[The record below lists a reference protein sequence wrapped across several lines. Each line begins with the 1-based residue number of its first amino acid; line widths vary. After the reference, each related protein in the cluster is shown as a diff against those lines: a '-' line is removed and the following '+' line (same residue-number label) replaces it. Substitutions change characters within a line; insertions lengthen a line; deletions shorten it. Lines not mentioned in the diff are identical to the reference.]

1 MHQAAV
7 CIDQLTAKE
16 AERKAKG
23 ILSLEGPEAIVDNSE
38 MSADESSESDQELL
52 EKDEVGN
59 LKKIPDRLKKLTV
72 N

>member
-7 CIDQLTAKE
+7 CIDQLKAKE

-23 ILSLEGPEAIVDNSE
+23 PEAKVENSE

-52 EKDEVGN
+52 EEDEVGN
-59 LKKIPDRLKKLTV
+59 SKKIPDRLKKLTV